1 METDSL
7 RFAYRAKS
15 ERIALLIFV
24 NDIQNECS
32 AEERERG
39 EKKKERQTGEKDR
52 FRIEGQNQ
60 EMQRKLKRTH
70 RSRVMRFVFL

>member
-32 AEERERG
+32 AEKREREGRKKRKDKRG
-39 EKKKERQTGEKDR
+39 KKTGLGLKDKT
-52 FRIEGQNQ
+52 
-60 EMQRKLKRTH
+60 RKC
-70 RSRVMRFVFL
+70 SGN